1 MDTITFIATYFS
13 ISVAFAIF
21 VLVLLIRRRRK
32 QKARFEND
40 WLLFQ
45 DAVKKDNTE
54 QIIFYGS
61 KVIWNRQKAEPKH
74 REFVLV
80 EVSKRKDS
88 DPKLTKV
95 WKDAFYLVNGKES
108 G

>member
-13 ISVAFAIF
+13 ISAAFAIF

-45 DAVKKDNTE
+45 DAVKKDNGSSKKE
-54 QIIFYGS
+54 QYV
-61 KVIWNRQKAEPKH
+61 KDVYEYWNNSS
-74 REFVLV
+74 F
-80 EVSKRKDS
+80 SKDS
-88 DPKLTKV
+88 KYYVPQ
-95 WKDAFYLVNGKES
+95 
-108 G
+108 